1 MISVG
6 QEAGNLASLTEGLYA
21 AGVDF
26 EQLKRDQVQL
36 VEFDEYF
43 HRQNELMFRRQ
54 SSLWSPILRKGLRH
68 ELFNEG
74 HQALTRDGLG
84 YKVKEISEENR
95 HRIFV
100 VNRIRPYSN
109 EQAAMFM
116 SANPKVNV
124 IVKDADPTREQR
136 RIDAADAFRD
146 HINYL
151 WFTADRLQ
159 RWAKHAQFHGR
170 YRGEVWFDRDNKRGQ
185 ELVPTYQQ
193 ISQSPMV
200 MVECLQC
207 GELNTA
213 SPEQAVPGCAACGS
227 PYVQRHEIGG
237 VEPFMEQTGSEWREA
252 GEVECI
258 FDPTWAARFSLTV
271 GKDLSPWFYH
281 ERDEVKEVVEAKYN
295 VKLPAQTSDHWQ
307 HEEML
312 HPGRILRRAEQQRS
326 FGGGGGSGQDDES
339 VLVQRFYYEKEM
351 LHFVALKTPKTLPNG
366 EVIPAGVRLSE
377 TCLSLCFKTAPGLAQ
392 PLDVYKESHKDRFIE
407 GEYDISPGKA
417 IARGNE
423 EAPDYQKW
431 TNVLLSGAFDGA
443 LKTLQPSL
451 AVVDEVFPD
460 GRLFNR
466 DDRTIR
472 IKLAQ
477 LKALGEN
484 ASIGHAMGLMPAPSL
499 NSGISDLI
507 SLFTAEQRRITG
519 TETYLGAEDQS
530 VDPETATAANI
541 GEDRNAR
548 VNSLQLANF
557 AIFQL
562 RLLER
567 AFMLGRDN
575 YGEVVLIGVTDEDKR
590 RRISRELRRAD
601 LMGSIEMHVEKDSW
615 LPNLTHKQQ
624 VAFKMGMGVYGVAQ
638 QAGIANPQL
647 VKRINQVFG
656 IDLMTDR
663 RNERIAN
670 CEEILEQIREKAPL
684 AASSDELYA
693 QNPVILF
700 DPHHEMKAM
709 WWQDVRTR
717 RDAQGYH
724 PFVIEV
730 MDRYIIEHALAL
742 MQMRD
747 GLASIAAIGQG
758 LLAPPV
764 SSGMSAE
771 NQKPP
776 MLPPPAAGQGAG
788 KQAPAQTANQ

>member
-1 MISVG
+1 MFSVG
-6 QEAGNLASLTEGLYA
+6 QTAGNLASLTDGLFA

-26 EQLKRDQVQL
+26 DQLKRDKVQV
-36 VEFDEYF
+36 VKFDEYF
-43 HRQNELMFRRQ
+43 RRENDRMFRRQ
-54 SSLWSPILRKGLRH
+54 STLWLPILRGGLRH
-68 ELFNEG
+68 ELYFEG
-74 HQALTRDGLG
+74 HQALTSDGGPG
-84 YKVKEISEENR
+84 YKVKNISEENR

-116 SANPKVNV
+116 SANPKVNA

-136 RIDAADAFRD
+136 RIDAADALRD
-146 HINYL
+146 HLNYL
-151 WFTADRLQ
+151 WFTADKLQ

-170 YRGEVWFDRDNKRGQ
+170 YRAEVWYDRDNKRGQ

-193 ISQSPMV
+193 IGQSPMA
-200 MVECLQC
+200 MVECLEC
-207 GELNTA
+207 GDLNTA
-213 SPEQAVPGCAACGS
+213 SPDQAMPGCATCGS
-227 PYVQRHEIGG
+227 PYVQQHEISG
-237 VEPFMEQTGSEWREA
+237 VEPFLEETGAEWQEA

-258 FDPTWAARFSLTV
+258 FDPTWAGRFSLTV

-281 ERDEVKEVVEAKYN
+281 ERDEVKESVEAKYN
-295 VKLPAQTSDHWQ
+295 VKLPAQTYEHWQ

-326 FGGGGGSGQDDES
+326 FANGGSGQDDEC

-351 LHFVALKTPKTLPNG
+351 LHFIALQEPKELPNG
-366 EVIPAGVRLSE
+366 TVIPAGVRLSE
-377 TCLSLCFKTAPGLAQ
+377 VCEALCFKTAPGLESF
-392 PLDVYKESHKDRFIE
+392 LDVYEESHKTRFFE

-417 IARGNE
+417 IARGNN

-451 AVVDEVFPD
+451 AVVEEVFPD

-477 LKALGEN
+477 LRALGEN
-484 ASIGHAMGLMPAPSL
+484 ASINSAIGLVPSPPI
-499 NSGISDLI
+499 NNGISDLI
-507 SLFTAEQRRITG
+507 SMFTAEQRRITG
-519 TETYLGAEDQS
+519 TETYLGAEDQD
-530 VDPETATAANI
+530 VNPETATAANI

-562 RLLER
+562 RLMER
-567 AFMLGRDN
+567 GFALARDN
-575 YGEVVLIGVTDEDKR
+575 YGEVRLVSLTDDEKR
-590 RRISRELRRAD
+590 RRVTRELRRED
-601 LMGSIEMHVEKDSW
+601 LVGSIELHVEKDSW
-615 LPNLTHKQQ
+615 LPNLARKQQ
-624 VAFKMGMGVYGVAQ
+624 VAFKLGMEAYALGQ
-638 QAGIANPQL
+638 QAGIANPQF
-647 VKRINQVFG
+647 VKKLNQVYG

-663 RNERIAN
+663 RNERIAD
-670 CEEILEQIREKAPL
+670 CEEILDEIRQAAPM
-684 AASSDELYA
+684 ASSPDELYLL
-693 QNPVILF
+693 NPVILF
-700 DPHHEMKAM
+700 DPHHEIKAM

-717 RDAQGYH
+717 RDARSYH
-724 PFVIEV
+724 PFVIAV
-730 MDRYIIEHALAL
+730 MDRYIVEHAMAL
-742 MQMRD
+742 MQMRA
-747 GLASIAAIGQG
+747 GIASIAAVGQG

-764 SSGMSAE
+764 SSGMSPE

-776 MLPPPAAGQGAG
+776 MLPPAE
-788 KQAPAQTANQ
+788 AQETEGPEREFANQ